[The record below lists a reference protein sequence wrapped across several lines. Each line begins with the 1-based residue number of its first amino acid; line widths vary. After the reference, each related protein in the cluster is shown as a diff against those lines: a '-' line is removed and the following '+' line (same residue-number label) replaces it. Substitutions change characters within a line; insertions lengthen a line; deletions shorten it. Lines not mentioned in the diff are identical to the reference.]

1 MDWREMLRCAKEC
14 GYNFLEISID
24 ETDMR
29 LSRLARTKQQRL
41 AQVGTNREIDEVAL
55 YTITE

>member
-29 LSRLARTKQQRL
+29 LSRLAWTKQRL